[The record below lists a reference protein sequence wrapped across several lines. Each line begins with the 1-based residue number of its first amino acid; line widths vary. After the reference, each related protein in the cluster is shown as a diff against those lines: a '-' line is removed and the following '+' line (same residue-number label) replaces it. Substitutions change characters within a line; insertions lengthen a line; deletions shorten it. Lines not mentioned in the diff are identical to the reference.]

1 MKQYQIKNNIIKY
14 NKFLIRRQFMN
25 KVILCGNLTKD
36 MDVKII
42 KGKTKKDNDVIV
54 GRFTVAV
61 NEGYGENR
69 KATFIPVTIF
79 NKMVENLEE
88 QLIKGTKVNVVGK
101 LDIKNEETEEGY
113 KTYVSVIAEEIQ
125 LLKVADTEDKKDKKH
140 SKGGKK

>member
-1 MKQYQIKNNIIKY
+1 
-14 NKFLIRRQFMN
+14 MN

-36 MDVKII
+36 MDVKIY
-42 KGKTKKDNDVIV
+42 KGKTKKDNDNIV

-61 NEGYGENR
+61 NEGYGENK
-69 KATFIPVTIF
+69 KATFIPITIF

-88 QLIKGTKVNVVGK
+88 YLIKGTKVNIVGK

-125 LLKVADTEDKKDKKH
+125 LLKVADPEDKKEKKY

>member
-1 MKQYQIKNNIIKY
+1 
-14 NKFLIRRQFMN
+14 MN

-36 MDVKII
+36 MDVKIY
-42 KGKTKKDNDVIV
+42 KGKTKKDDDNIV

-61 NEGYGENR
+61 NEGYGENK

-88 QLIKGTKVNVVGK
+88 YLIKGTKVNIVGK

-125 LLKVADTEDKKDKKH
+125 LLKVADTEDKKYN
-140 SKGGKK
+140 KGGKR